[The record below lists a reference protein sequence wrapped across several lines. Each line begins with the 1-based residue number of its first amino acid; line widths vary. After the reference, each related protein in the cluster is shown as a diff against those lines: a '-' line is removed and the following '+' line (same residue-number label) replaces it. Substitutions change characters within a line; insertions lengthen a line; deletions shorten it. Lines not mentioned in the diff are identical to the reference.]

1 MTSRH
6 YYAFTTNSRQISIF
20 FIMHYARNKEKKNQ
34 YKIAW
39 STRERREKEQ
49 KLCIVAQLRRGL
61 ARGAQRR
68 LKSSASSVDGA
79 RRGPVGARRRPVTL
93 GL

>member
-1 MTSRH
+1 
-6 YYAFTTNSRQISIF
+6 
-20 FIMHYARNKEKKNQ
+20 
-34 YKIAW
+34 
-39 STRERREKEQ
+39 
-49 KLCIVAQLRRGL
+49 VAQLRRGL